1 MKLEIAERIK
11 ARLEASGLTARA
23 LSLNGGLNATAARDI
38 FSGRSG
44 VPRLRT
50 VIGIAKALDCR
61 VSDLITKE
69 EIDQTLVDPS
79 DYTPRQTRD
88 LLALRSEL
96 EGYEATVKK
105 FKENSANFEELK
117 ARYANLQDDSDTFLD
132 RLEKKQGERVE
143 ALRRNRAERRPAA
156 ETGKPLDFSGANLT
170 GTNLSGADLR
180 SADFTGANLTE
191 ANLSN
196 ADLRHAI
203 FKGATLTGTILVG
216 ANIKDADFS
225 ETNLG
230 SAKLV

>member
-1 MKLEIAERIK
+1 MKLEIADRIK

-38 FSGRSG
+38 FSGRSS

-50 VIGIAKALDCR
+50 LIGIAKALDCR

-69 EIDQTLVDPS
+69 EIDETLVDPS
-79 DYTPRQTRD
+79 EYTPRQTRD

-96 EGYEATVKK
+96 ESYEATLEK
-105 FKENSANFEELK
+105 FKRSSANLEELK
-117 ARYANLQDDSDTFLD
+117 ARYADITGDSNTFLD
-132 RLEKKQGERVE
+132 RWEKKQSERVE
-143 ALRRNRAERRPAA
+143 GLRQNRAERRTTA
-156 ETGKPLDFSGANLT
+156 EAGKPLDFSGANLT

-180 SADFTGANLTE
+180 GADFTGANLTD

-196 ADLRHAI
+196 ADLRRAI
-203 FKGATLTGTILVG
+203 FKGATLTGTILIG

-230 SAKLV
+230 SARLI